1 MSDPARSS
9 TETLHGTGLLP
20 RDFSADE
27 LAAAPVLTSIDSL
40 LLDLT
45 EDEDE
50 DDAFAAALAKWGQPR
65 RAQLAVAIATTTV
78 VPVTD
83 AFITTLATTR
93 TICRQIGHPLWE
105 PIHSNDLWVAAA
117 LHLQAP
123 LVRADHVVDDVP
135 GLSVLPSAGT

>member
-1 MSDPARSS
+1 MSDPASSS
-9 TETLHGTGLLP
+9 TETPHGTGLLP

-45 EDEDE
+45 EDED
-50 DDAFAAALAKWGQPR
+50 DAFAAALAKWGQPR
-65 RAQLAVAIATTTV
+65 RAQLEVAIATATV

-105 PIHSNDLWVAAA
+105 PIHSNDLWVAATA
-117 LHLQAP
+117 LHVQAS
-123 LVRADHVVDDVP
+123 LVTADHVVDDVP

>member
-1 MSDPARSS
+1 MKLVVD
-9 TETLHGTGLLP
+9 TGV
-20 RDFSADE
+20 FSAALSRRRRPSFERHVNTLAGHQLFLSIVTVAE
-27 LAAAPVLTSIDSL
+27 LRFGAMVA
-40 LLDLT
+40 
-45 EDEDE
+45 E
-50 DDAFAAALAKWGQPR
+50 WGQPR
-65 RAQLAVAIATTTV
+65 RAQLEVAIATTTV

-105 PIHSNDLWVAAA
+105 PIHSNDLWVAATA

-123 LVRADHVVDDVP
+123 LVTADHVFDDVP